1 MRRIYIFVTRSSHGP
16 SCHNRII
23 LSFFKL
29 KLNRSSLTKIP
40 KINSFPIFEGMS
52 SPLRDPRINF
62 HVSQNLYIRSFK
74 RAARVEEEKKEK
86 KRRKGNRVEWSRS
99 EKCRSAGARRISLAR
114 RLLKNSDNTSSCV
127 GLHLNVCIHTLW
139 CIALTRGV
147 VKIIQTDP
155 DFFFSF
161 FQVWDTF

>member
-16 SCHNRII
+16 PCDNRII

-52 SPLRDPRINF
+52 SPPSRSSHQFPCF
-62 HVSQNLYIRSFK
+62 AKSLYPIFQTRSK
-74 RAARVEEEKKEK
+74 GRRRKKKK